1 MSNLS
6 SMTLRE
12 NILEFMTVMTP
23 GTNGARDF
31 KSA

>member
-12 NILEFMTVMTP
+12 NILEFAPVMTP